1 MSNKDLRAIVVQDFT
16 QRFGA
21 PPAFVVRAPGRVNLI
36 GEHTD
41 YNDGFVM
48 PMAIERATWIA
59 LRPRTDGQVILH
71 SLDHGQTGEFEA
83 ANPERTKMSWIEYPK
98 SVAFA
103 LREAGY
109 VLNGWE
115 GVTICDVPM
124 GGGLSSSASYELA
137 VARAFCAVTGWAWD
151 APKMAV
157 ICQRAENEWVGVK
170 CGIMDQ
176 MISAVGEPDRAVLI
190 DCRDLSRK
198 AAPLPA
204 GTLVVIMDT
213 ATRRGLVDSAYNER
227 RSQCQEA
234 SRHFGVKAL
243 REVDLATFEKR
254 SGELAETVRKRARHV
269 ISENARTVEAAE
281 AMAKGD
287 AARLGVLMNASHDSL
302 RDDFAVTNRELDV
315 IVDIA
320 RKTAGC
326 IGARMTGAGFGGCA
340 VALVKAA
347 EVEKFARDLAAAYK
361 QATGLD
367 PAIYVTRATAGASL
381 EA

>member
-1 MSNKDLRAIVVQDFT
+1 
-16 QRFGA
+16 
-21 PPAFVVRAPGRVNLI
+21 
-36 GEHTD
+36 
-41 YNDGFVM
+41 
-48 PMAIERATWIA
+48 
-59 LRPRTDGQVILH
+59 
-71 SLDHGQTGEFEA
+71 
-83 ANPERTKMSWIEYPK
+83 
-98 SVAFA
+98 
-103 LREAGY
+103 
-109 VLNGWE
+109 
-115 GVTICDVPM
+115 
-124 GGGLSSSASYELA
+124 
-137 VARAFCAVTGWAWD
+137 
-151 APKMAV
+151 MAV